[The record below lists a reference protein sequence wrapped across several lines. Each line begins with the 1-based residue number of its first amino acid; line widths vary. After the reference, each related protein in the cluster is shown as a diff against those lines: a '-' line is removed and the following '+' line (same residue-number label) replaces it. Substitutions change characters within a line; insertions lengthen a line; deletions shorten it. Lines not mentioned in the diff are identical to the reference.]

1 MKNNNKKLGVVVG
14 ASLLMVACSTTQK
27 QEISHADVHCALV
40 KDVCSRLT
48 PGQNDD
54 QAGLKYI
61 NPNANWSHYNKVM
74 ITPVT
79 FWGDQNTNISEA
91 DQQALVDFF
100 SQELK
105 KNMAE
110 KFEVVSQPGSDVMKL
125 SVALTDSEAATPVL
139 RSLTMIV
146 PQARA
151 LSTLKYLATD
161 TFPFIGSA
169 QAEGKVQ
176 DSVTG
181 EVLGAFIDKR
191 VGGGSIKS
199 GFQWKWGDAENAI
212 KHWSEFSAQRLAE
225 FTSGTTDK

>member
-1 MKNNNKKLGVVVG
+1 MQTNKKIWAVAG
-14 ASLLMVACSTTQK
+14 ATLLIGACSTTQK
-27 QEISHADVHCALV
+27 QEISHADVKCALV
-40 KDVCSRLT
+40 NDVCARLV
-48 PGQNDD
+48 PGENDE

-61 NPNANWSHYNKVM
+61 NPNANWARYQKVM
-74 ITPVT
+74 IEPVT
-79 FWGDQNTNISEA
+79 FWGDQNTDLAET

-100 SQELK
+100 SQELNK
-105 KNMAE
+105 TMAE
-110 KFEVVSQPGSDVMKL
+110 KFEVVSQPGPDVMKIA
-125 SVALTDSEAATPVL
+125 VALTDSEAATPVL

-146 PQARA
+146 PQARV

-169 QAEGKVQ
+169 QAEAKVK

-191 VGGGSIKS
+191 VGGGAVRS

-212 KHWSEFSAQRLAE
+212 KHWSEFSAERLAE
-225 FTSGTTDK
+225 LTQGSTDK